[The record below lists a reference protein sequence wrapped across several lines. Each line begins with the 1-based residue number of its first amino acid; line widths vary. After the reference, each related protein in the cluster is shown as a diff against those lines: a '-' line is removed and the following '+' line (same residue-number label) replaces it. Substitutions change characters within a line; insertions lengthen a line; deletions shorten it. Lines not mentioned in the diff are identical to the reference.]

1 MEVRDPELDLRR
13 LRIRLGVAMAL
24 VVICFGLLAAR
35 FYYLQVV
42 RFNDFHAQAEDNR
55 ITLIPVPPQRG
66 QITDRNGIV
75 LAENVF
81 SYALELAPGRIGDL
95 NATDRRAGAR
105 SWTSRQTDRRRFRRL
120 MAEMKF
126 TDTVPLKTRLSDEEV
141 AQDRRDA
148 VSLSRASRSRRGPTA
163 TIRWARRPPT

>member
-1 MEVRDPELDLRR
+1 MEVRDPEVDLRR

-24 VVICFGLLAAR
+24 AVICFGLLAAR

-42 RFNDFHAQAEDNR
+42 RFNDFHSQAEDNR

-81 SYALELAPGRIGDL
+81 SYALELAPAAS
-95 NATDRRAGAR
+95 AT
-105 SWTSRQTDRRRFRRL
+105 S
-120 MAEMKF
+120 
-126 TDTVPLKTRLSDEEV
+126 TR
-141 AQDRRDA
+141 
-148 VSLSRASRSRRGPTA
+148 
-163 TIRWARRPPT
+163 

>member
-1 MEVRDPELDLRR
+1 MEVRDPEVDLRR
-13 LRIRLGVAMAL
+13 MRIRLGVAML
-24 VVICFGLLAAR
+24 LTVFCFGLLAAR

-42 RFNDFHAQAEDNR
+42 RFTEFHSQAEDNR

-81 SYALELAPGRIGDL
+81 SYALELAPNRIGDL
-95 NATDRRAGAR
+95 NGLIDDL
-105 SWTSRQTDRRRFRRL
+105 SQVVDISQTDRRRFRRL

-126 TDTVPLKTRLSDEEV
+126 TDTVPLKTRLTDEEV
-141 AQDRRDA
+141 AKIAAMRFRFPG
-148 VSLSRASRSRRGPTA
+148 V
-163 TIRWARRPPT
+163 

>member
-1 MEVRDPELDLRR
+1 MDVRDPAADLRR
-13 LRIRLGVAMAL
+13 LRIRLGIAMAL
-24 VVICFGLLAAR
+24 AVVCFGLLARA

-55 ITLIPVPPQRG
+55 ITMIPVPPQRG

-81 SYALELAPGRIGDL
+81 SYALEIAPARIDDINALIDELAMVVDI
-95 NATDRRAGAR
+95 
-105 SWTSRQTDRRRFRRL
+105 SQTDRRRFRRL

-126 TDTVPLKTRLSDEEV
+126 TDTVPLKSRLTDEEV
-141 AQDRRDA
+141 AKIAAMRFP
-148 VSLSRASRSRRGPTA
+148 VPGRRGQGAALTA
-163 TIRWARRPPT
+163 TTRSGRPPHT